1 MLENVA
7 TVARRL
13 HEIGIDD
20 AVFVGGAT
28 IELLV
33 TDPAAPPAR
42 PTLDVDLVTPVASRS
57 AFYALEA
64 RLRDAGYRPAM
75 EGPICRWTIDG
86 IAVDLMPPVPTI
98 LGFSNRWYGDLI
110 EHAVHVELADGTRIL
125 IGDAPHTVATKLEAF
140 RGRGEG
146 DIRFS
151 RDVTDVVTLVDGRE
165 ELRDEIERAPGEVRR
180 YVASSFARLVG
191 DPDFVD
197 AVSGHLPPDDASQRR
212 APWVVER
219 VRRIASLARDS

>member
-7 TVARRL
+7 AVARRL
-13 HEIGIDD
+13 QEIGIDD
-20 AVFVGGAT
+20 VVFVGGAT

-42 PTLDVDLVTPVASRS
+42 PTVDVDLVTPVASRS

-64 RLRDAGYRPAM
+64 KLRDAGHRPAE

-86 IAVDLMPPVPTI
+86 IAVDVMPPVPTI
-98 LGFSNRWYGDLI
+98 LGFSNRWYGALI
-110 EHAVHVELADGTRIL
+110 EHAMPAQLADGTRIL

-140 RGRGEG
+140 RGRGEE
-146 DIRFS
+146 DLRFS

-165 ELRDEIERAPGEVRR
+165 ELGDEIGRAPGEVRR
-180 YVASSFARLVG
+180 YVGSTFARLVD
-191 DPDFVD
+191 DPDFID
-197 AVSGHLPPDDASQRR
+197 AVSGHLSPDDASQRR
-212 APWVVER
+212 APSVVER
-219 VRRIASLARDS
+219 MRRIARQERDS